1 MLRSLGYSNRKCQLV
16 FQLENIYIYLF
27 SFILGTVLSIVMI
40 DLLNKYILV
49 EEQMALRLS
58 TSEYSI
64 IIILVFF
71 AYLAVIGLMNFYVL
85 KRNRGEKV

>member
-1 MLRSLGYSNRKCQLV
+1 
-16 FQLENIYIYLF
+16 
-27 SFILGTVLSIVMI
+27 MI

-71 AYLAVIGLMNFYVL
+71 AYLAVIGLINLYVL
-85 KRNRGEKV
+85 KRNRGEEV